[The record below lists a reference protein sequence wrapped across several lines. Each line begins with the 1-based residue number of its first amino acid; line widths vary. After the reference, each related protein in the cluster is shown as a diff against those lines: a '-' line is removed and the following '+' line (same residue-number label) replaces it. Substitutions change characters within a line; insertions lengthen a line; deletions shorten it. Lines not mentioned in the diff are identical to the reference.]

1 MWRPPKRVYQ
11 TRIPYGGIPHLP
23 LTHYWYSISHRTKT
37 LGKHGEGNWLN
48 NSGWLE
54 SAEISPQNPI
64 HFFPLWTFQFFSFAA
79 SLYHWHISST
89 ITHYLL
95 VSLICLRF
103 YSPPIKFTHFVL
115 VPAQFIFPH
124 GWECATAI
132 QYVILSHK
140 NRGNKWQWTHRL
152 LCLLSFLTLSKETLC
167 HHVELKQMN
176 TQTYGFG
183 RFSTRLP

>member
-1 MWRPPKRVYQ
+1 MRGIASRTKKMTCVAAAKKSLSDKDSIWGNTSLTSHALLVLYLTQNKDSWQ
-11 TRIPYGGIPHLP
+11 TRG
-23 LTHYWYSISHRTKT
+23 
-37 LGKHGEGNWLN
+37 GNWLN

-152 LCLLSFLTLSKETLC
+152 LCLLSFLTLSKVTLC
-167 HHVELKQMN
+167 HHVDLK
-176 TQTYGFG
+176 
-183 RFSTRLP
+183 